1 MFATL
6 YKLGEV
12 YFFLLGTTGFHIKA
26 KMKNLA
32 LQACVVVGISYISK
46 YGDLTSLLGK
56 LRQKNCIKQPLTLTC
71 RTCSTCNTIILRH
84 EGHGND
90 NTKMRQ

>member
-26 KMKNLA
+26 KNEKFSAAGLRRGRNL
-32 LQACVVVGISYISK
+32 IYISK

-71 RTCSTCNTIILRH
+71 STCNTIILRH